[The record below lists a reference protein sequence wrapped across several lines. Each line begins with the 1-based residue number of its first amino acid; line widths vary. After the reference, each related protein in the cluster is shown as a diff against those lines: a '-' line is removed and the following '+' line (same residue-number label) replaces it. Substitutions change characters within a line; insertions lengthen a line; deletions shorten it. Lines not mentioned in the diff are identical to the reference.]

1 MKAKVTCFAYG
12 QTGSGKTFTMMGDMG
27 KGKVPGL
34 YLMAAQDLFET
45 RDTKHKDLSVWVS
58 FYEIY
63 CGKAYDLLN
72 KRTGCF
78 IRVDAKENVHI
89 VGLSER
95 QIVNVDGLMD
105 LIRLGSG
112 ARMTGQTGMNDESSR
127 SHAILQIIL
136 RNHNNKMHGKMSF
149 IDLAGSERGADV
161 KDSQKQTRI
170 DGAEINKSLL
180 ALKECRLIFTL
191 GIRALDMD
199 KKHTPFRG
207 SKLTLVLKDSF
218 IGNCK
223 TVMIGNVSPAEGS
236 CEHTL
241 NTLRYADRVKEL
253 KKPADG
259 SDRSGSMA
267 RELML
272 PRSNKHTT
280 KHIKIQEKTGV
291 MICLL

>member
-1 MKAKVTCFAYG
+1 MRTKVDLSKYIEENNFAFDNAFDENASNEQVYDTVVQPLVYAAFMKAKVTCFAYG

-27 KGKVPGL
+27 KGKVQGL
-34 YLMAAQDLFET
+34 YLMAAQDLFNT
-45 RDTKHKDLSVWVS
+45 RDTKHRDLSVWVS

-72 KRTGCF
+72 KRNGCF
-78 IRVDAKENVHI
+78 IRVDAKDNVHI

-95 QIVNVDGLMD
+95 QIVGVDGLMD

-180 ALKECRLIFTL
+180 ALKEC
-191 GIRALDMD
+191 
-199 KKHTPFRG
+199 K
-207 SKLTLVLKDSF
+207 
-218 IGNCK
+218 
-223 TVMIGNVSPAEGS
+223 
-236 CEHTL
+236 
-241 NTLRYADRVKEL
+241 
-253 KKPADG
+253 
-259 SDRSGSMA
+259 
-267 RELML
+267 LML
-272 PRSNKHTT
+272 KQASELWTWTRSTLPSEEVNS
-280 KHIKIQEKTGV
+280 
-291 MICLL
+291 LWS